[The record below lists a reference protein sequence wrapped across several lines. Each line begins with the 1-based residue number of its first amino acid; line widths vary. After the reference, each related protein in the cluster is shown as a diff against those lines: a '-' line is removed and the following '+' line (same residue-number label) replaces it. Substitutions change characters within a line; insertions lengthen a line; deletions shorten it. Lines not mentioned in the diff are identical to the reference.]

1 MTATAHTEIYRPF
14 RGTLERQRL
23 RFRALHRARV
33 AAAQKSKL
41 ALLLLFAPPAISGIV
56 FSFVVYMKFSLES
69 GGGAPAGF
77 NPAAAL
83 AMSMAERM
91 IEVHRQVVFFAL
103 ASRNFALLAIAW
115 YGAGLICEDRRHG
128 AHLLLFSRPLT
139 RFDYFLAQFATSCTF
154 GLRAVLWPSLLICT
168 VAVFSSPDYSFLREK
183 WHVIVATVA
192 YGFLFVG
199 VVSLIALAVSSVSSR
214 KMYARAGVFAV
225 IFGSTAV
232 AAVLDELDRSR
243 DWLLLG
249 LFEDFER
256 VLEWMLDA
264 DSVARHGVGA
274 AGTPWGPIAVLAGVS
289 LASLAL
295 IAWRLRRMEV
305 VA

>member
-14 RGTLERQRL
+14 RGTLQPQRF

-41 ALLLLFAPPAISGIV
+41 ALLILFAPPAISGIV
-56 FSFVVYMKFSLES
+56 FSFVVYMKFTLES
-69 GGGAPAGF
+69 AEAPAGF
-77 NPAAAL
+77 NPAASL
-83 AMSMAERM
+83 AISMAERM
-91 IEVHRQVVFFAL
+91 IDVHRQIVFFAL

-139 RFDYFLAQFATSCTF
+139 RLDYFLAQLATACTF
-154 GLRAVLWPSLLICT
+154 GLRAVLAPSLLICV

-183 WHVIVATVA
+183 WNVILATIA

-199 VVSLIALAVSSVSSR
+199 VVSLIALAISSVSSR

-225 IFGSTAV
+225 FFGTGAV
-232 AAVLDELDRSR
+232 GAVLQELDRSR
-243 DWLLLG
+243 EWRLISLY
-249 LFEDFER
+249 ECFER

-264 DSVARHGVGA
+264 QSVFRRGIEAT
-274 AGTPWGPIAVLAGVS
+274 GTPWSAIAVLAGVS
-289 LASLAL
+289 AASLAL